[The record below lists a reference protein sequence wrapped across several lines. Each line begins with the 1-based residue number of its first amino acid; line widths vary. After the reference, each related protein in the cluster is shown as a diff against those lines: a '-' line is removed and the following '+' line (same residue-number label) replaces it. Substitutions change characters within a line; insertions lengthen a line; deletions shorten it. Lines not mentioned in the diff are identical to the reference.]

1 MDRNITLRPVEERD
15 FSFILRINEENVAV
29 LSAMDEAKLR
39 KFAETATPLL
49 VAEVDGELAGFIVV
63 LREGLEYYKSLNYL
77 WFSERYEKFLYIDRI
92 VIDEPFRHMGLGKAI
107 YKAVFEEAK
116 KQGVDY
122 VLAEIDTIP
131 YNEISL
137 GFHKLMGFVQVGE
150 QDVPTNNTRVS
161 LQEAKVN

>member
-1 MDRNITLRPVEERD
+1 MERNITLRPIEEKD
-15 FSFILRINEENVAV
+15 FAFILRINEENVAV

-77 WFSERYEKFLYIDRI
+77 WFSQRYEKFLYIDRI
-92 VIDEPFRHMGLGKAI
+92 VIDEPFRHLGLGKAI

-116 KQGVDY
+116 NQGVDY

-137 GFHKLMGFVQVGE
+137 NFHKLMGFVEVGE

-161 LQEAKVN
+161 LQEAKVM

>member
-1 MDRNITLRPVEERD
+1 MERKITLRPVEEKD
-15 FSFILRINEENVAV
+15 FAFILRINEENVAV

-39 KFAETATPLL
+39 KFAETATPFL

-92 VIDEPFRHMGLGKAI
+92 VIDEPFRHLGLGKAI

-116 KQGVDY
+116 NQGVDY

-137 GFHKLMGFVQVGE
+137 NFHKLMGFVEVGE